1 MMPDEADLNKVLDDI
16 NDISVVL
23 FEARETFK
31 TLYPNTPE
39 GALGSIPSTPAY
51 EAINKLNEATMLID
65 DVMAIIV
72 DEMGG
77 VFEGVSYWTE
87 GDDERDIGGEG

>member
-23 FEARETFK
+23 FEARENFK
-31 TLYPNTPE
+31 ILYPDTPE
-39 GALGSIPSTPAY
+39 GSLGSIPSTPAY
-51 EAINKLNEATMLID
+51 EAINKLNKATMLID
-65 DVMAIIV
+65 DIMAIIV

-77 VFEGVSYWTE
+77 VFEGVYF
-87 GDDERDIGGEG
+87 DIGGEG